1 MNVQEMMGF
10 PSLYDD
16 IKHFLNKYAIIDVNS
31 YSKQNWR
38 QLVFGKTDLENRQ
51 YLINWSRK
59 YKKIDTLS
67 LECENYELKDYF
79 NKLNLAESRLKFRQR
94 SNSVYTCRTMFS
106 SDPENIRAKYE
117 CFHCPNLDIL
127 SHWSHCSEYSKIL
140 R

>member
-51 YLINWSRK
+51 YLINWTRK
-59 YKKIDTLS
+59 YKKMDT
-67 LECENYELKDYF
+67 F
-79 NKLNLAESRLKFRQR
+79 GGMIG
-94 SNSVYTCRTMFS
+94 T
-106 SDPENIRAKYE
+106 I
-117 CFHCPNLDIL
+117 
-127 SHWSHCSEYSKIL
+127 
-140 R
+140 